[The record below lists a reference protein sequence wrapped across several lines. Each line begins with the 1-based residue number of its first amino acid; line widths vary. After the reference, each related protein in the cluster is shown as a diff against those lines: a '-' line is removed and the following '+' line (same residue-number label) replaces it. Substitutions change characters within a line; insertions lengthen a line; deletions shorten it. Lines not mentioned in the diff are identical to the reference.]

1 MLKYLLETQL
11 WTVLFGIR
19 LEKLEWLLI
28 VQLYHGNGWQFHL
41 KNPDAGT
48 EHCIG
53 LQMNIHYYWYMR
65 IGSRHKL
72 GTYNWTK
79 SCALYYIGF
88 MPFKYKR
95 LLNLEMK
102 FAVLDHELMITLKWE
117 AFWNQQSLIFLKQ
130 LNLAEFITVVHNA
143 PFWFNSF
150 QTKQQTI
157 TKTF

>member
-1 MLKYLLETQL
+1 
-11 WTVLFGIR
+11 
-19 LEKLEWLLI
+19 
-28 VQLYHGNGWQFHL
+28 
-41 KNPDAGT
+41 
-48 EHCIG
+48 
-53 LQMNIHYYWYMR
+53 
-65 IGSRHKL
+65 
-72 GTYNWTK
+72 
-79 SCALYYIGF
+79 